1 MFSMTKIPLK
11 NQLVQRCY
19 SAFAAETIFDEENI
33 RKTVAKFAKLQ
44 SAKQHA
50 NAPTKNAAVLV
61 PLCVVDG
68 RVSLLYTL
76 RAANLKSH
84 RGQVSFPGGMEDSAD
99 KNPEQTALRETQEE
113 LGIAQDRIEVWGK
126 GNVIVSRG
134 VASVLPVIG
143 ALKIRN
149 ISRDLRVNPGEVKEV
164 FTVPLEVL
172 CDPSHIKHTQFRT
185 NYSLPVFTGG
195 KRRIWGLTA
204 IITHLFLKALM
215 PRNIYDHTVKFVP
228 PLRSSLPY
236 RLL

>member
-113 LGIAQDRIEVWGK
+113 LGIAQDRIESMGE
-126 GNVIVSRG
+126 GQRDRESGGRERPPGDRG
-134 VASVLPVIG
+134 SQNQEHFQGPAGQSGGGEGSVYG
-143 ALKIRN
+143 AA
-149 ISRDLRVNPGEVKEV
+149 
-164 FTVPLEVL
+164 
-172 CDPSHIKHTQFRT
+172 
-185 NYSLPVFTGG
+185 GG
-195 KRRIWGLTA
+195 
-204 IITHLFLKALM
+204 
-215 PRNIYDHTVKFVP
+215 VV
-228 PLRSSLPY
+228 
-236 RLL
+236 